1 MQRNTH
7 NPKRPGNDKMDKIS
21 SNREWEDCLLC
32 HHVFW
37 LQSCSC
43 SVLTCTLPQA
53 LPCRHLST
61 LIVPLLR
68 SCVLYCIVSLYA
80 WLERASPVPS
90 LTRLRSPDWF
100 KNIQDMIAALRR
112 LRYVSVL
119 LLKSRSCFALIFSCL
134 NGSSIFQNMEQHL

>member
-7 NPKRPGNDKMDKIS
+7 TTRKGLATIRWIGSLQIGSGKIALFATMFS
-21 SNREWEDCLLC
+21 GCKVVLAQ
-32 HHVFW
+32 F
-37 LQSCSC
+37 
-43 SVLTCTLPQA
+43 SVLPCTLPQA
-53 LPCRHLST
+53 LPCRHLFT

-68 SCVLYCIVSLYA
+68 SYVLYCIVSLYA

-90 LTRLRSPDWF
+90 LTRLRSPEWF

-119 LLKSRSCFALIFSCL
+119 LLKSRSCFASIFSCL
-134 NGSSIFQNMEQHL
+134 NGSSIF